1 MNVRS
6 LLVISYLIFQCSF
19 VRAQDAGNYTWWNP
33 VENSFPVIEGQAW
46 PQNLKNSYDR
56 LPARAEKNIRPRM
69 WELSHNAAGLSV
81 SFITNSSEI
90 IVKYKVKNSLAFP
103 HMSATGVSGVDLY
116 AVNSDGDWIWAAGE
130 YKFGDTITY
139 TFKGIKPNDDYH
151 EHGRRYKLY
160 LPLYNTVE
168 WLKIGVPQGAA
179 FLPLPL
185 SKEKPIVVY
194 GTSIVQGAAASRP
207 GMAWTA
213 ILGRK
218 MERSLI
224 NLGFSGN
231 AWLDKE
237 LVDLM
242 SEIDAKIYV
251 LDCLPNLTYGKFSPV
266 EITNKILY
274 AVTTLRQ
281 HRQFTPIL
289 LIQHDGYA
297 DAEID
302 TNRKKLY
309 TDINAIQEAAFNQLK
324 AAGIG
329 NIYLLSKGAIGQTID
344 CTVDGTHASD
354 LGMMHY
360 ADACEKIMRQILN
373 EPIGLS
379 STTQPR
385 TQNRDANTYDWQNRH
400 NEQLSLNKTAGPCI
414 VFIGNSITHYW
425 GGKPVAPISRGSD
438 SWNKYLDPFGV
449 RNFGFG
455 WDRIENVLWR
465 VYHDELDGFTAR
477 QVIIL
482 IGTNNLSVNSNT
494 EILEGLKLL
503 VESIKERQ
511 VKSNILLLGI
521 LPRRGQ
527 ENRVL
532 QLNIGI
538 KELSKALRVKY
549 ADVGKSLL
557 YKGKIN
563 EQLFVDGLHPNAE
576 GYTMVAQVL
585 SPYLKKVSN

>member
-1 MNVRS
+1 MN
-6 LLVISYLIFQCSF
+6 IKFYFAIWYLILQCTQIH
-19 VRAQDAGNYTWWNP
+19 AQDTGNYTWWNP
-33 VENSFPVIEGQAW
+33 VENSFPAIEGQAW
-46 PQNLKNSYDR
+46 PQGLKDPYDR
-56 LPARAEKNIRPRM
+56 LPARAEKNVRPGV
-69 WELSHNAAGLSV
+69 WELSHNSSGLSV

-139 TFKGIKPNDDYH
+139 TFKGIKPNDAYH

-213 ILGRK
+213 ILGRR
-218 MERSLI
+218 MERPLI

-231 AWLDKE
+231 ARLDTE
-237 LVDLM
+237 IIDLM
-242 SEIDAKIYV
+242 NEIDAKLFV
-251 LDCLPNLTYGKFSPV
+251 LDCLPNLVYGEFTSEAIK
-266 EITNKILY
+266 NKILD
-274 AVTTLRQ
+274 AVTKIRQ
-281 HRQFTPIL
+281 QHKAAAIL

-302 TNRKKLY
+302 TNRKRLY
-309 TDINAIQEAAFNQLK
+309 IDVNAIQEAAFNQLK
-324 AAGIG
+324 AGGVG
-329 NIYLLSKGAIGQTID
+329 NIYLLSKEAIGQTID
-344 CTVDGTHASD
+344 CTVDGTHPSD

-360 ADACEKIMRQILN
+360 AEASEKIIRQILN
-373 EPIGLS
+373 EPVGPF

-385 TQNRDANTYDWQNRH
+385 PQNRDANTYDWQSRH
-400 NEQLSLNKTAGPCI
+400 NEELSLNKTEPPHI
-414 VFIGNSITHYW
+414 IFLGNSITHYW
-425 GGKPVAPISRGSD
+425 GGKPLAPISRGND
-438 SWNKYLDPFGV
+438 SWNEYLEPIGV

-465 VYHDELDGFTAR
+465 VYHDELDDFTAR
-477 QVIIL
+477 QAIIL
-482 IGTNNLSVNSNT
+482 IGTNNLSVNSDT

-503 VESIKERQ
+503 VNGIKERQ
-511 VKSNILLLGI
+511 PQSDILLLGI

-527 ENRVL
+527 ESRVL

-538 KELSKALRVKY
+538 KGLSKALHVKY

-557 YKGKIN
+557 YKAKIN
-563 EQLFVDGLHPNAE
+563 EQLFVDGLHPDAE
-576 GYTMVAQVL
+576 GYAMIAQVL
-585 SPYLKKVSN
+585 SPYLKKASK

>member
-1 MNVRS
+1 MRS
-6 LLVISYLIFQCSF
+6 FLVIAYLIFQCSF

-46 PQNLKNSYDR
+46 PQDLKNPYDR
-56 LPARAEKNIRPRM
+56 LPARAEKNVRPRV
-69 WELSHNAAGLSV
+69 WELSHDASGLSV
-81 SFITNSSEI
+81 SFIASSPEI
-90 IVKYKVKNSLAFP
+90 IVKYKVKNSLAFS

-116 AVNSDGDWIWAAGE
+116 AVNSDGDWIWVAGE

-139 TFKGIKPNDDYH
+139 TFKGIKPNDAYH

-160 LPLYNTVE
+160 LPLYNMVE
-168 WLKIGVPQGAA
+168 WLKIAVPKGSP
-179 FLPLPL
+179 FVPLPL

-207 GMAWTA
+207 GMAWTS

-218 MERSLI
+218 MERPLI

-231 AWLDKE
+231 AWFDKE
-237 LVDLM
+237 LIDLM

-251 LDCLPNLTYGKFSPV
+251 LDCLPNLTYGKFSPA
-266 EITNKILY
+266 EIKDKILY
-274 AVTTLRQ
+274 AVTKLRRQ
-281 HRQFTPIL
+281 HKSTPIL

-302 TNRKKLY
+302 ANRKKLY
-309 TDINAIQEAAFNQLK
+309 TDVNAMQKAAFDGLK
-324 AAGIG
+324 AAGTAD
-329 NIYLLSKGAIGQTID
+329 IYLLSKEAIGQTID
-344 CTVDGTHASD
+344 CMVDGSHPSD

-373 EPIGLS
+373 EPVGPL

-400 NEQLSLNKTAGPCI
+400 NEQLSLIKTSEPRI
-414 VFIGNSITHYW
+414 IFIGNSIAHYW
-425 GGKPVAPISRGSD
+425 GGKPVAPISRGND
-438 SWNKYLDPFGV
+438 SWNEYLEPFGV
-449 RNFGFG
+449 QNFGFG

-482 IGTNNLSVNSNT
+482 IGTNNLSVNSDT

-503 VESIKERQ
+503 VNGIKERQ
-511 VKSNILLLGI
+511 RQSDILLLGI

-527 ENRVL
+527 ESRVL